1 MSAAAASLLK
11 DASLLKTKS
20 YVNGEWVEAKSGKQF
35 TVDSKLKKNSKDKK
49 NHCHSTLMKFSS
61 NA

>member
-35 TVDSKLKKNSKDKK
+35 TVDSKLKNLKDKTAT
-49 NHCHSTLMKFSS
+49 SVYIDEIFF
-61 NA
+61 

>member
-20 YVNGEWVEAKSGKQF
+20 YVNGEWVDAKSGKQF
-35 TVDSKLKKNSKDKK
+35 TVDSKLKKNSKDKTAM
-49 NHCHSTLMKFSS
+49 SVYIDEILF
-61 NA
+61 

>member
-20 YVNGEWVEAKSGKQF
+20 YVNGEWVDAKSGKQF
-35 TVDSKLKKNSKDKK
+35 TVDSKF
-49 NHCHSTLMKFSS
+49 H
-61 NA
+61 NAKTKTAVSMSYIYLDEIFI

>member
-20 YVNGEWVEAKSGKQF
+20 YVNGEWVEAKSGKWF
-35 TVDSKLKKNSKDKK
+35 TVDSKLK
-49 NHCHSTLMKFSS
+49 T
-61 NA
+61 

>member
-35 TVDSKLKKNSKDKK
+35 TVDSKFQ
-49 NHCHSTLMKFSS
+49 STKTNTSLSVLHKMKHLF
-61 NA
+61 

>member
-20 YVNGEWVEAKSGKQF
+20 YVNGEWVDAKSGKQF
-35 TVDSKLKKNSKDKK
+35 TVDSKLKKTQKTKQP
-49 NHCHSTLMKFSS
+49 CLSTLMKFSS